1 MSKPLAQEIFYH
13 KLFAFKNIPFN
24 MEYYNNLH
32 SPLIYWKTLK
42 IVNSE
47 NIYEEQSVSK
57 ILPMWPERT
66 KLQTEVV
73 LACGLML
80 ACCSVLNVI
89 MIGQ

>member
-47 NIYEEQSVSK
+47 NIYE
-57 ILPMWPERT
+57 
-66 KLQTEVV
+66 
-73 LACGLML
+73 
-80 ACCSVLNVI
+80 
-89 MIGQ
+89 